1 MNQDNP
7 RRTNYSCSHAVKGI
21 LLIHCI
27 ASIPDTDNIM
37 LKTRLFSQ

>member
-27 ASIPDTDNIM
+27 ASILGNTISKPV
-37 LKTRLFSQ
+37 FSPQ